1 MTSSTTSTRREGR
14 IPPHSWTVVKIIVL
28 DTDVASR
35 LQRGTVPLDHLSALR
50 TGTPAITFVT
60 VAEMFKGAF
69 KAAWGP
75 SRIGRL
81 ESWLAAW
88 PVLPYDAT
96 VPRVW
101 GRLIADREAVGSPVA
116 ANDAWIAACCI
127 AADVPLMTL
136 NRKHFEVIPG
146 LKLLP

>member
-60 VAEMFKGAF
+60 VAEMFKGPQGSVGA
-69 KAAWGP
+69 KPHRAA
-75 SRIGRL
+75 RIVVGGLACSALRRHGLTGLGEAHRRL
-81 ESWLAAW
+81 
-88 PVLPYDAT
+88 
-96 VPRVW
+96 
-101 GRLIADREAVGSPVA
+101 
-116 ANDAWIAACCI
+116 
-127 AADVPLMTL
+127 
-136 NRKHFEVIPG
+136 
-146 LKLLP
+146 